1 MLVEPED
8 IAAVKPDTLEDAVAV
23 EQTMVKHRHFRIGFV
38 DELSIEINL
47 HPASLAARENFCPA
61 PAGENLLVLGIYQ
74 GNCRRDIASFLPCP
88 LPLCACRH
96 AAPPPSRSLNCLR
109 SSQSLASWQ
118 PSSFRRSGPRST
130 RRSAL
135 STHPTSTLNANPRTF
150 LWPGIIARGG
160 ILTDPKVYF
169 SKLDPF
175 YPATL
180 PISII
185 NSTLAITA
193 VKNSLDPTFPAG
205 GISPSYEFVGGLK
218 TSDPAS
224 TPVAYTRGLQAN
236 GSWSP
241 TSGTYR
247 DVGGYVGF
255 LSGNVEFYANTSTPA
270 VFPSNNSGRKVASI
284 QQGIPT
290 TARLWAVPPP
300 GTTTLGSATGVLAQ
314 RGP

>member
-1 MLVEPED
+1 MRLPTRRPTAFTLIELLTV
-8 IAAVKPDTLEDAVAV
+8 IAI
-23 EQTMVKHRHFRIGFV
+23 IG
-38 DELSIEINL
+38 I
-47 HPASLAARENFCPA
+47 LAAIFIPTI
-61 PAGENLLVLGIYQ
+61 G
-74 GNCRRDIASFLPCP
+74 
-88 LPLCACRH
+88 
-96 AAPPPSRSLNCLR
+96 
-109 SSQSLASWQ
+109 
-118 PSSFRRSGPRST
+118 
-130 RRSAL
+130 SAL
-135 STHPTSTLNANPRTF
+135 DKAKRAVDASNLREIVKAASIYAQDNGSNLPDPTTIPTATLNANPRTL
-150 LWPGIIARGG
+150 LWPGIIARSG

-193 VKNSLDPTFPAG
+193 VKNSLDPTFTAG